1 MPRRGAEPSV
11 TFRLCVRGL
20 VHARSGAGLLVKK
33 RASSCMCV
41 RMWGGVRGDVD
52 GRSLH
57 LVRLPHAEAGWGW
70 WIFHLPVEEIQRISR
85 VREWTP
91 QNAPRIRAG
100 ATKKDQKTELKKK
113 NSSGAMPK
121 NPRFFFQ
128 TTGRHPLGARRETT
142 EVKTRKMLGP
152 LPCGPQRTGRADQR
166 DARGDANRDRST
178 QNHRRPVLLCATQ
191 RPRSTNN
198 ETTTTTRHR
207 ELRDP
212 RPTHLAVDLGDWG
225 LR

>member
-1 MPRRGAEPSV
+1 MA
-11 TFRLCVRGL
+11 FL
-20 VHARSGAGLLVKK
+20 V
-33 RASSCMCV
+33 
-41 RMWGGVRGDVD
+41 
-52 GRSLH
+52 
-57 LVRLPHAEAGWGW
+57 
-70 WIFHLPVEEIQRISR
+70 VEEIQRKSR

-100 ATKKDQKTELKKK
+100 ATKKVQKAELKKNQMRRRHVK
-113 NSSGAMPK
+113 K
-121 NPRFFFQ
+121 KLDFFPDDRQ
-128 TTGRHPLGARRETT
+128 TPARREARNHRS
-142 EVKTRKMLGP
+142 EDAKMLGP
-152 LPCGPQRTGRADQR
+152 PPCGPQRTGRADQR

-212 RPTHLAVDLGDWG
+212 RPTHLTVDLGDWG